1 MAKKPGRKPGNKI
14 YDAYLPQTAATQ
26 HMVDLARSHA
36 NEKYQ
41 GSIGALV
48 RDAVRRLLADAYTP
62 GADVSQWKDEE

>member
-1 MAKKPGRKPGNKI
+1 MAKRGRKEGSKI
-14 YDAYLPQTAATQ
+14 YDAYLPQTAVTQ
-26 HMVDLARSHA
+26 HMADLTRQHA
-36 NEKYQ
+36 DAYYK